1 MKSIKKQRSIY
12 YQKNKEKIKQKSREY
27 YKSHAQERK
36 TYAKNYRI
44 KNKKEINVHTRR
56 KHQIDPRYSLI
67 SASKRSAK
75 SKGMEH
81 NLVIEDI
88 IIPEKC
94 PILKIPLFVG
104 NGQRID
110 NSPSLD
116 RIDNLKGYTKENV
129 IVVSWR
135 ANNIKSDASITELQ
149 KIVDFYSRKEQNN
162 V

>member
-1 MKSIKKQRSIY
+1 
-12 YQKNKEKIKQKSREY
+12 
-27 YKSHAQERK
+27 
-36 TYAKNYRI
+36 
-44 KNKKEINVHTRR
+44 
-56 KHQIDPRYSLI
+56 
-67 SASKRSAK
+67 
-75 SKGMEH
+75 MEH